1 MKTSFAKPAS
11 KPATKPAPAKQETQ
25 EESVEQT
32 TLTVRESSE
41 VAMPIQGLDGQVQ
54 GEFSRRD
61 LTIPKLNLVN
71 KTGELSNT
79 FPAGSFLYNREV
91 VLGDGKK
98 PCQITITRMA
108 KFYLQDLPYGSGE
121 MPKNFSTLRDVRAA
135 GGALATDQDAEE
147 GVDRYSEAMTCIV
160 LVKSPE

>member
-11 KPATKPAPAKQETQ
+11 KPATKPVATAKPAPEIVEEETS
-25 EESVEQT
+25 ES
-32 TLTVRESSE
+32 TLAVRETGSE
-41 VAMPIQGLDGQVQ
+41 VAMPIQGLDGQIQ

-91 VLGDGKK
+91 VIGDGKK

-121 MPKNFSTLRDVRAA
+121 MPKNFSTLRAV
-135 GGALATDQDAEE
+135 
-147 GVDRYSEAMTCIV
+147 S
-160 LVKSPE
+160 